1 MQPTFLI
8 HLHSM
13 QWTKEILATLEWKT
27 LFQQLLKLEE
37 RIVISL
43 ILTLQKNNKIELV
56 KKFIVI
62 QGGEQEQMT
71 MKLQSS
77 VILFRIENYDQGT
90 IKSNLNTN
98 QHYK

>member
-1 MQPTFLI
+1 MLLI
-8 HLHSM
+8 HLHLM
-13 QWTKEILATLEWKT
+13 QQTKEILDTLEWKI
-27 LFQQLLKLEE
+27 LYLLLLKLEE

-56 KKFIVI
+56 KKFIVT

-77 VILFRIENYDQGT
+77 VILFRIENCDVCAT
-90 IKSNLNTN
+90 KNNLNTN